1 MKDRNKAK
9 LEGLEK
15 RHKRV
20 RKKVHG
26 SGARPRLVVYRSLN
40 HMIAEIVDDVAQK
53 TLVQVTSA
61 AKDLRQSKGDGS
73 MKMRRSIA
81 VGSEVAK
88 RAQAA
93 GIKQVTFDRGGRLF
107 HGRIKALADAARKG
121 GLEF

>member
-15 RHKRV
+15 RHRRV
-20 RKKVHG
+20 RRKV
-26 SGARPRLVVYRSLN
+26 SGDGERPRLVVFRSLN
-40 HMIAEIVDDVAQK
+40 HMVAEIVDDVARK

-61 AKDLRQSKGDGS
+61 SKELRSTSGEGSK
-73 MKMRRSIA
+73 KMRRSAA
-81 VGSEVAK
+81 VGIEIAK
-88 RAQAA
+88 RAQHA
-93 GIKQVTFDRGGRLF
+93 GIKKVTFDRGGRLY